1 MDNSDGARSALIVG
15 AGIAG
20 LTTACALARRGWL
33 VEVIETGAEGAAAG
47 WGLSLTGPSLRAL
60 DGLGLADQCLATGYG
75 MSVITNVDANG
86 VANPIE
92 LPRLIGQDRPAMAGI
107 ARPELH
113 RILRTEALRLGARI
127 HYGLSVSHL
136 DHGDGRAR
144 AELTDATVRTV
155 DLLVGADGIGSVV
168 RDLIGRPTPIR
179 YHGQMVWRAL
189 VPRPDW
195 ATSIHTFVGTGH
207 QTGVVPISP
216 SQAYVFLTEN
226 EVRPDVLPDADLAP
240 RMGDLLAPFSGRVAE
255 IRPQVAR
262 SDSVIRRPA
271 QTAFVDTSWS
281 DGTSIVIGDAAHAP
295 SPQMA
300 SGAALAIEDGLV
312 LAQELDR
319 CQDTRKALEAFMDRR
334 RERCAVLVKTSVA
347 IAGLEQEQRH
357 RDSYPLIEA
366 CHQRMALPA

>member
-1 MDNSDGARSALIVG
+1 MNNSDGARSALIVG

-20 LTTACALARRGWL
+20 LTTAIALARRGWL

-113 RILRTEALRLGARI
+113 RILRAEALRLGVQI
-127 HYGLSVSHL
+127 HYGLSVSRL
-136 DHGDGRAR
+136 DHGDGQVR
-144 AELTDATVRTV
+144 AELTDATARTV
-155 DLLVGADGIGSVV
+155 DLLVGADGIRSVV

-195 ATSIHTFVGTGH
+195 ATSIHTFAGTGH

-216 SQAYVFLTEN
+216 SQAYVFLTESQ
-226 EVRPDVLPDADLAP
+226 VRPDVLPDADLAP
-240 RMGDLLAPFSGRVAE
+240 RMGDLLAPFSGRVAD

-262 SDSVIRRPA
+262 SDSVIRRPV

-319 CQDTRKALEAFMDRR
+319 CQDTRKALKAFMDRR
-334 RERCAVLVKTSVA
+334 RERCSVLVKTSVA

>member
-20 LTTACALARRGWL
+20 LTAASALARRGWL
-33 VEVIETGAEGAAAG
+33 VEVIEAGAEGATAG

-60 DGLGLADQCLATGYG
+60 DGLGLADQCLAGGYG
-75 MSVITNVDANG
+75 MSVITNVDVNG

-92 LPRLIGQDRPAMAGI
+92 LPRLIGPDRPAMVGI
-107 ARPELH
+107 ARPELY

-136 DHGDGRAR
+136 DQGDGRVR
-144 AELTDATVRTV
+144 AELTDATTRTV
-155 DLLVGADGIGSVV
+155 DLLVGADGIRSVV
-168 RDLIGRPTPIR
+168 RDLIGRPAPIR

-189 VPRPDW
+189 VPRPGW
-195 ATSIHTFVGTGH
+195 ATGIHTFAGTVH
-207 QTGVVPISP
+207 QAGVVPISP
-216 SQAYVFLTEN
+216 SRAYVFLTEN
-226 EVRPDVLPDADLAP
+226 GVRPDMLPDAGLAP
-240 RMGDLLAPFSGRVAE
+240 RMGELLAPFTGRVAE
-255 IRPQVAR
+255 LRPQVAR
-262 SDSVIRRPA
+262 SGSVVRRPA
-271 QTAFVDTSWS
+271 QTAFVETPWF
-281 DGTSIVIGDAAHAP
+281 DGAGVVIGDAAHAP

-312 LAQELDR
+312 LAQELNR
-319 CQDTRKALEAFMDRR
+319 CRDTRKALTAFMDRR

-357 RDSYPLIEA
+357 RDAYPLIEA

>member
-1 MDNSDGARSALIVG
+1 MDNSGGARSALIVG

-20 LTTACALARRGWL
+20 LTAASALARRGWR
-33 VEVIETGAEGAAAG
+33 VEVIETGAEGATAG

-86 VANPIE
+86 VAIPIG
-92 LPRLIGQDRPAMAGI
+92 LPRLIGRDRPAMAGI

-113 RILRTEALRLGARI
+113 RILRAEALRLGTRI
-127 HYGLSVSHL
+127 RHGLSVSHL
-136 DHGDGRAR
+136 DQGDDRVR
-144 AELTDATVRTV
+144 AELTDGTVRNI
-155 DLLVGADGIGSVV
+155 DLLVGADGIRSVV

-189 VPRPDW
+189 VPRPEW
-195 ATSIHTFVGTGH
+195 ATGIHTFAGVGH
-207 QTGVVPISP
+207 QTGVVPISAT
-216 SQAYVFLTEN
+216 QAYVFLTEN
-226 EVRPDVLPDADLAP
+226 GVRPDVLPDADLAP
-240 RMGDLLAPFSGRVAE
+240 RMGELLAPFTGRVAE
-255 IRPQVAR
+255 IRPEVAR
-262 SDSVIRRPA
+262 SDSVIRRPV

-319 CQDTRKALEAFMDRR
+319 YEDVRKALAAFTDRR
-334 RERCAVLVKTSVA
+334 RERCSVLVKTSVA
-347 IAGLEQEQRH
+347 IARLEQEQRH
-357 RDSYPLIEA
+357 HDAYPLIET
-366 CHQRMALPA
+366 CHQRMAQPA

>member
-20 LTTACALARRGWL
+20 LTTASALARRGWL
-33 VEVIETGAEGAAAG
+33 VEVIEAGAEGAAAG

-136 DHGDGRAR
+136 DQGDGKAR

-155 DLLVGADGIGSVV
+155 DLLVGADGIRSVV

-195 ATSIHTFVGTGH
+195 ATSIHTFAGTGH

-226 EVRPDVLPDADLAP
+226 GVRPDVLPDADLAP
-240 RMGDLLAPFSGRVAE
+240 RMADLLAPFSGRVAE

-262 SDSVIRRPA
+262 SDSVIRRPV

-319 CQDTRKALEAFMDRR
+319 CQDTRKALKAFMGRR